1 MKKRKIII
9 CTLLLSCI
17 LTKGQ
22 ALKTLQ
28 ITGDDPVR
36 SYGWSSEEAIDLFN
50 HIMKPV
56 YYGAPTEPKKRIP
69 EYVSDLLEY
78 NLECYNDS
86 IMYIHKVYYEDSIPL
101 PFGEWWTGRNIKE
114 EIYYVY
120 KPATLE
126 GFAEWL
132 KEKYKLK

>member
-28 ITGDDPVR
+28 ITGDDPVPY
-36 SYGWSSEEAIDLFN
+36 SGWPSEEARTRPF
-50 HIMKPV
+50 
-56 YYGAPTEPKKRIP
+56 YYGAPTEAKKRIP

-86 IMYIHKVYYEDSIPL
+86 IMYIHEVYYEDSIPL
-101 PFGEWWTGRNIKE
+101 PCDGCWGELKIKE
-114 EIYYVY
+114 EIYYVH
-120 KPATLE
+120 KAATLE
-126 GFAEWL
+126 GFAKWL